1 MKRIGFIIIVL
12 WAATSF
18 AGSDLPDLAKIKIAA
33 EAGDAEAQDKLAE
46 RYIAHMDTAQAI
58 VWYRKAAAQNYVH
71 AQGRLGNLLLVRYE
85 MHIDTKPEIRGAV
98 AGEAC
103 KWIILASNAGDT
115 QAEAD
120 LAGLYLKGSLV
131 KQDFVEAYNWGELAA
146 RGSPFA
152 PQAYA
157 GKSVRDAAIL
167 KLDTEQIK
175 EAQKRVNSF
184 VPKSANP
191 PPNKP
196 NKP

>member
-1 MKRIGFIIIVL
+1 MKIIGFIIIVL
-12 WAATSF
+12 LAATTF
-18 AGSDLPDLAKIKIAA
+18 AESNLPDLAKIKIAA

-71 AQGRLGNLLLVRYE
+71 AQGRLGNLLLMRFE
-85 MHIDTKPEIRGAV
+85 MHTDAKPEARAAV
-98 AGEAC
+98 GVEAH
-103 KWIILASNAGDT
+103 KWIVLAANAGDT

-131 KQDFVEAYNWGELAA
+131 KQDFVEAYKWGELAS

-152 PQAYA
+152 PSAYA

-167 KLDTEQIK
+167 KLDTAQIN

-184 VPKSANP
+184 VPKTSS
-191 PPNKP
+191 KP
-196 NKP
+196 KSG